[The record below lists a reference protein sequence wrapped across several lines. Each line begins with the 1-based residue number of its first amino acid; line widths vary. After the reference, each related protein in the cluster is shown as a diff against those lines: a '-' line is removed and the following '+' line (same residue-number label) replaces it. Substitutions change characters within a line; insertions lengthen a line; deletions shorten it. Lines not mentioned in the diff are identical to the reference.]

1 MSNSNDLTFT
11 NIEPDKI
18 QIYNNVDLNSLF
30 NLNYNFD
37 LLKGIIGALL
47 KNQQALQKQVEQ
59 ANYVKNENDKT
70 IESLKNEIIEIKEK
84 YTTREDFVKVQ
95 DKMNK
100 VNEIYQV
107 FDEQQAKS
115 KYQYILFY
123 QIWTIVILIKKKKM
137 KK

>member
-123 QIWTIVILIKKKKM
+123 
-137 KK
+137 

>member
-1 MSNSNDLTFT
+1 MSNSNDLIFT

-123 QIWTIVILIKKKKM
+123 
-137 KK
+137 

>member
-1 MSNSNDLTFT
+1 MNSSNDLIFT

-18 QIYNNVDLNSLF
+18 QIYKDVDLNSLF

-47 KNQQALQKQVEQ
+47 KNQQTLQKQLELV
-59 ANYVKNENDKT
+59 NYVKNENDKT
-70 IESLKNEIIEIKEK
+70 IQSLKNEIIEIKEK
-84 YTTREDFVKVQ
+84 YTTREDFVKVE

-107 FDEQQAKS
+107 FDEQQTKS
-115 KYQYILFY
+115 KHQNILFY
-123 QIWTIVILIKKKKM
+123 
-137 KK
+137 